1 MERVQQCGDGKYRWI
16 YRMSTLKNP
25 TMMIRMGKI
34 LGVTLLV
41 VYIIAQLA
49 SLIGEGEKP
58 FLQTVEMLTPAIL
71 IILAVYIVSYL
82 LWVLLCGGTYVCA
95 FEMDDAGILHAQGQ
109 NKTEKQKLIEQMTVL
124 LGAASP
130 VIGILGG
137 GLMASVNSSWK
148 SSFFAVTSLKARRRY
163 NAIYLNEPGCKNIIY
178 VDDRDFDFVWSYI
191 KARCDKA
198 KIDERGLS

>member
-109 NKTEKQKLIEQMTVL
+109 NNTEKQKLIEQMTVL

>member
-1 MERVQQCGDGKYRWI
+1 MERVQQCEDGKYRWI
-16 YRMSTLKNP
+16 YKMSTLKNP

-34 LGVTLLV
+34 LGVTLLMI
-41 VYIIAQLA
+41 YILAQLV
-49 SLIGEGEKP
+49 SLTGEGENP
-58 FLQTVEMLTPAIL
+58 FLQTVEMLMPAFA
-71 IILAVYIVSYL
+71 IILAAYVVSYL

-95 FEMDDAGILHAQGQ
+95 FEMDDAGILHAQAK
-109 NKTEKQKLIEQMTVL
+109 NKTEGQKLIEQMTVI

-130 VIGILGG
+130 VIGALGS
-137 GLMASVNSSWK
+137 GLTAAVNSSWK
-148 SSFFAVTSLKARRRY
+148 SNFFAVTSLRARRRY

-198 KIDERGLS
+198 KTNEGEAQ

>member
-1 MERVQQCGDGKYRWI
+1 MNSGK
-16 YRMSTLKNP
+16 
-25 TMMIRMGKI
+25 KI
-34 LGVTLLV
+34 A
-41 VYIIAQLA
+41 IDAIEEKAQLCCEVSDKIWGYA
-49 SLIGEGEKP
+49 ELSLQEYQSAALYVEELKKLGFEVEAGFDGI
-58 FLQTVEMLTPAIL
+58 QT
-71 IILAVYIVSYL
+71 
-82 LWVLLCGGTYVCA
+82 A
-95 FEMDDAGILHAQGQ
+95 FTAKYGHG
-109 NKTEKQKLIEQMTVL
+109 K
-124 LGAASP
+124 P

-198 KIDERGLS
+198 KTNEGEAQ

>member
-1 MERVQQCGDGKYRWI
+1 
-16 YRMSTLKNP
+16 MSTLKNP

-34 LGVTLLV
+34 LGVTVLV

-58 FLQTVEMLTPAIL
+58 FLQTVEMLMPAIL

-82 LWVLLCGGTYVCA
+82 LWALLCRGTYVCA

-124 LGAASP
+124 LGAVSP
-130 VIGILGG
+130 VIGVLGS
-137 GLMASVNSSWK
+137 GLTAAVNSSWK
-148 SSFFAVTSLKARRRY
+148 SNFFAVTSLKAKRRY

-178 VDDRDFDFVWSYI
+178 VDGRDFDFVWNFI

-198 KIDERGLS
+198 KTNEGDS

>member
-1 MERVQQCGDGKYRWI
+1 MERVKLCEDGKYRWI

-41 VYIIAQLA
+41 IYIIAQLA

-58 FLQTVEMLTPAIL
+58 FLQTVEMLVPAIL

-82 LWVLLCGGTYVCA
+82 LWALLCGGTYVCA

-124 LGAASP
+124 LGAVSP
-130 VIGILGG
+130 VIGVLGG
-137 GLMASVNSSWK
+137 VLCRRLEPA
-148 SSFFAVTSLKARRRY
+148 LKQRSGA
-163 NAIYLNEPGCKNIIY
+163 
-178 VDDRDFDFVWSYI
+178 
-191 KARCDKA
+191 
-198 KIDERGLS
+198 

>member
-1 MERVQQCGDGKYRWI
+1 MEIVQQCGDGKYRWI
-16 YRMSTLKNP
+16 YKMSTLKNP
-25 TMMIRMGKI
+25 SMMIRMGRI

-41 VYIIAQLA
+41 IYIIAQLA

-82 LWVLLCGGTYVCA
+82 LWALLCGGTYVCA
-95 FEMDDAGILHAQGQ
+95 FEMDDAGILHAQGK

-124 LGAASP
+124 LGAVSP
-130 VIGILGG
+130 TISILGG

-148 SSFFAVTSLKARRRY
+148 SSFYAVTSLKAKRRY

-178 VDDRDFDFVWSYI
+178 VDGRDFDFVWNFI

-198 KIDERGLS
+198 KIIGDCQ

>member
-1 MERVQQCGDGKYRWI
+1 
-16 YRMSTLKNP
+16 MSTLKNP

-41 VYIIAQLA
+41 IYIIAQLA

-58 FLQTVEMLTPAIL
+58 FLQTVEMLMPAIL

-124 LGAASP
+124 LGAVSP
-130 VIGILGG
+130 VIGVLGS
-137 GLMASVNSSWK
+137 GLTAAVNSSWK
-148 SSFFAVTSLKARRRY
+148 SNFFAVTSLKAKRRY
-163 NAIYLNEPGCKNIIY
+163 NASYLNEPGCKNIIY
-178 VDDRDFDFVWSYI
+178 VDGRDFDFVRNFI

-198 KIDERGLS
+198 KTNEGDS

>member
-1 MERVQQCGDGKYRWI
+1 MERVKLCGDGKYRWI
-16 YRMSTLKNP
+16 YKMSTLKNP

-41 VYIIAQLA
+41 IYIIAQLA

-58 FLQTVEMLTPAIL
+58 FLQTVEMLVPAIL

-124 LGAASP
+124 LGAVSP
-130 VIGILGG
+130 VIGVLGS
-137 GLMASVNSSWK
+137 GLTAAVNSSWK
-148 SSFFAVTSLKARRRY
+148 SNFFAVTSLKAKRRY

-178 VDDRDFDFVWSYI
+178 VDDRDFDFVWNFI

-198 KIDERGLS
+198 KTNEGDS

>member
-1 MERVQQCGDGKYRWI
+1 MERVQQCGDGNYRWI

-49 SLIGEGEKP
+49 SLIGEGKKP

-82 LWVLLCGGTYVCA
+82 LWVILCGGTYVCA

>member
-16 YRMSTLKNP
+16 YKMSTLKNP

-41 VYIIAQLA
+41 VYLIAQLA

-58 FLQTVEMLTPAIL
+58 FLQTVEMLTPVIL
-71 IILAVYIVSYL
+71 ILLAVYIVSYL

-109 NKTEKQKLIEQMTVL
+109 NKTEKQKIIEQMTVL

>member
-16 YRMSTLKNP
+16 YKMSTLKNP

-41 VYIIAQLA
+41 IYIIAQLA

-82 LWVLLCGGTYVCA
+82 LWALLCGGTYVCA

-124 LGAASP
+124 LGAVSP
-130 VIGILGG
+130 VIGVLGG
-137 GLMASVNSSWK
+137 GLTAAVNSSWK
-148 SSFFAVTSLKARRRY
+148 SNFFAVTSLKAKRRY

-178 VDDRDFDFVWSYI
+178 VDDRDFDFVWSFI

-198 KIDERGLS
+198 KIIGDCQ

>member
-1 MERVQQCGDGKYRWI
+1 MERVKLCEDGKYRWI

-25 TMMIRMGKI
+25 SMMIRMGKI
-34 LGVTLLV
+34 LGVTLLA
-41 VYIIAQLA
+41 VYIIVLLA
-49 SLIGEGEKP
+49 ALTVEGVNP
-58 FLQTVEMLTPAIL
+58 FLYTVEMLMPAVG
-71 IILAVYIVSYL
+71 IILAVYVVSYL

-124 LGAASP
+124 MGLVSP
-130 VIGILGG
+130 VAGILGSCM
-137 GLMASVNSSWK
+137 MAAVNSCWK
-148 SSFFAVTSLKARRRY
+148 SNFYVVTSLKAQRRY

-178 VDDRDFDFVWSYI
+178 VDDRDFDFVWSFI

-198 KIDERGLS
+198 KIIGDCQ

>member
-16 YRMSTLKNP
+16 YKMSTLKNP

-41 VYIIAQLA
+41 IYIIAQLA

-58 FLQTVEMLTPAIL
+58 FLQTVEMLMPAIL

-124 LGAASP
+124 LGAVPP
-130 VIGILGG
+130 VIGVLGS
-137 GLMASVNSSWK
+137 GLTAAVNSSWK
-148 SSFFAVTSLKARRRY
+148 SNFFAVTSLKAKRRY

>member
-16 YRMSTLKNP
+16 YKMSTLKNP

-41 VYIIAQLA
+41 IYIIAQLA

-58 FLQTVEMLTPAIL
+58 FLQTVEMLMPAIL

-124 LGAASP
+124 LGAVSP
-130 VIGILGG
+130 VIGVLGS
-137 GLMASVNSSWK
+137 GLTAAVNSSWK
-148 SSFFAVTSLKARRRY
+148 SNFFAVTSLKAKRRY
-163 NAIYLNEPGCKNIIY
+163 NAIYLNEQGCKNIIY
-178 VDDRDFDFVWSYI
+178 VDGRDFDFVWNFI
-191 KARCDKA
+191 KTRCDKA
-198 KIDERGLS
+198 KTNEGDS

>member
-25 TMMIRMGKI
+25 TMMVRMGKI

-82 LWVLLCGGTYVCA
+82 LWVLLCGGIYVCA

>member
-1 MERVQQCGDGKYRWI
+1 MERVKLCEDGKYRWI

-25 TMMIRMGKI
+25 SMMIRMEKI
-34 LGVTLLV
+34 LGVTLLA
-41 VYIIAQLA
+41 VYIVAQLA

-58 FLQTVEMLTPAIL
+58 VLYTVKMLMPAVG
-71 IILAVYIVSYL
+71 IILAVYVVSYL

-124 LGAASP
+124 MGLVSP
-130 VIGILGG
+130 VAGILGNG
-137 GLMASVNSSWK
+137 MRAAVNSSWK
-148 SSFFAVTSLKARRRY
+148 SNFYAVTSLKAQRRY

-178 VDDRDFDFVWSYI
+178 VDDRDFDFVWNFI

-198 KIDERGLS
+198 KIIGDCQ

>member
-1 MERVQQCGDGKYRWI
+1 MERVQQCEDGKYRWI
-16 YRMSTLKNP
+16 YKMSTLKNP

-58 FLQTVEMLTPAIL
+58 FLQTVEMLTPVIL
-71 IILAVYIVSYL
+71 ILLAVYIVSYL

-109 NKTEKQKLIEQMTVL
+109 NKTEKQKIIEQMTVL

>member
-1 MERVQQCGDGKYRWI
+1 MERVQLCEDGKYRWI
-16 YRMSTLKNP
+16 YKMSALKNP
-25 TMMIRMGKI
+25 SMMIRMGKI
-34 LGVTLLV
+34 MGVTLLV
-41 VYIIAQLA
+41 VYIVAQLA

-58 FLQTVEMLTPAIL
+58 FLYTVKMLMPAVG
-71 IILAVYIVSYL
+71 IILAAYVVSYL

-95 FEMDDAGILHAQGQ
+95 FEMDDTGILHAQGQ

-130 VIGILGG
+130 VIGVLGG
-137 GLMASVNSSWK
+137 GLMAAANSSWK
-148 SSFFAVTSLKARRRY
+148 SNFFAVTSLKAKRRY

-178 VDDRDFDFVWSYI
+178 ADDRDFDFVWNYI

-198 KIDERGLS
+198 KINEGDSL

>member
-16 YRMSTLKNP
+16 YKMSTLKNP

-41 VYIIAQLA
+41 IYIIAQLA

-58 FLQTVEMLTPAIL
+58 FLQTVEMLVPAIF

-82 LWVLLCGGTYVCA
+82 LWALLCGGTYVCA

-124 LGAASP
+124 LGAVPP
-130 VIGILGG
+130 VIGVLGS
-137 GLMASVNSSWK
+137 GLTAAVNSSWK
-148 SSFFAVTSLKARRRY
+148 SNFFAVTSLKAKRRY

-178 VDDRDFDFVWSYI
+178 VDGRDFDFVWNFI

-198 KIDERGLS
+198 KTNEGDS

>member
-16 YRMSTLKNP
+16 YKMSTLKNP

-41 VYIIAQLA
+41 IYIIAQLA

-58 FLQTVEMLTPAIL
+58 FLQTVEMLMPAIL

-124 LGAASP
+124 LGAVSP
-130 VIGILGG
+130 VIGVLGS
-137 GLMASVNSSWK
+137 GLTAAVNSSWK
-148 SSFFAVTSLKARRRY
+148 SNFFAVTSLKAKRRY
-163 NAIYLNEPGCKNIIY
+163 NAIYLNEPGCKNIIN
-178 VDDRDFDFVWSYI
+178 VDGRDFDFVWNFI

-198 KIDERGLS
+198 KTNEGDS

>member
-1 MERVQQCGDGKYRWI
+1 MERVQQCGDGKHRWI

-41 VYIIAQLA
+41 VYIVAQLA

>member
-16 YRMSTLKNP
+16 YKMSTLKNP

-41 VYIIAQLA
+41 IYIIAQLA
-49 SLIGEGEKP
+49 SLIGDGEKP
-58 FLQTVEMLTPAIL
+58 FLQTVEMLMPAIL

-124 LGAASP
+124 LGAVSP
-130 VIGILGG
+130 VIGVLGS
-137 GLMASVNSSWK
+137 GLTAAVNSSWK
-148 SSFFAVTSLKARRRY
+148 SNFFAVTSLKAKRRY
-163 NAIYLNEPGCKNIIY
+163 NAIYLNEPGCKNIIN
-178 VDDRDFDFVWSYI
+178 VDGRDFDFVWNFI

-198 KIDERGLS
+198 KTNEGDS

>member
-16 YRMSTLKNP
+16 YKMSTLKNP

-41 VYIIAQLA
+41 IYIIAQLA

-58 FLQTVEMLTPAIL
+58 FLQTVEMLMPAIL

-124 LGAASP
+124 LGAVPP
-130 VIGILGG
+130 VIGVLGS
-137 GLMASVNSSWK
+137 GLTAAVNSSWK
-148 SSFFAVTSLKARRRY
+148 SNFFAVTSLKAKRRY

-178 VDDRDFDFVWSYI
+178 VDDRDFDFVWNFI

-198 KIDERGLS
+198 KIIGDCQ

>member
-16 YRMSTLKNP
+16 YKMSTLKNP
-25 TMMIRMGKI
+25 SMMIRMGRI

-41 VYIIAQLA
+41 IYIIAQLA

-58 FLQTVEMLTPAIL
+58 FLQTVEMLMPAIL

-82 LWVLLCGGTYVCA
+82 LWALLCGGTYVCA
-95 FEMDDAGILHAQGQ
+95 FEMDDAGILHAQGK

-124 LGAASP
+124 LGAVSP
-130 VIGILGG
+130 VIGVLGS
-137 GLMASVNSSWK
+137 GLTAAVNSSWK
-148 SSFFAVTSLKARRRY
+148 SNFFAVTSLKAKRRY

-178 VDDRDFDFVWSYI
+178 VDDRDFDFVWNFI

-198 KIDERGLS
+198 KTNEGDS

>member
-1 MERVQQCGDGKYRWI
+1 MERVKLCEDGKYRWI
-16 YRMSTLKNP
+16 YKMSTLKNP

-41 VYIIAQLA
+41 VYIVAQLA
-49 SLIGEGEKP
+49 SLTGEGENS
-58 FLQTVEMLTPAIL
+58 FRYTVEMLTPAIL

-95 FEMDDAGILHAQGQ
+95 FEMDDGGILHAQGQ
-109 NKTEKQKLIEQMTVL
+109 NMTEKQKLIEQMTVL
-124 LGAASP
+124 MGLVSP
-130 VIGILGG
+130 VAGILGSG
-137 GLMASVNSSWK
+137 MMAAVNFSWK
-148 SSFFAVTSLKARRRY
+148 SSFFAVTSLKAKRRY

-191 KARCDKA
+191 MARCDKA
-198 KIDERGLS
+198 KINKGDSL

>member
-16 YRMSTLKNP
+16 YKMSTLKNP
-25 TMMIRMGKI
+25 SMMIRMGKI

-58 FLQTVEMLTPAIL
+58 FLQTVEMLTPVIL
-71 IILAVYIVSYL
+71 ILLAVYIVSYL

-109 NKTEKQKLIEQMTVL
+109 NKTEKQKIIEQMTVL

-191 KARCDKA
+191 KARCGKA
-198 KIDERGLS
+198 KINKGDSQ

>member
-34 LGVTLLV
+34 LGVTLLA
-41 VYIIAQLA
+41 VYIVAQLA

-58 FLQTVEMLTPAIL
+58 VLYTVKMLMPAVG
-71 IILAVYIVSYL
+71 IILAVYVVSYL

-109 NKTEKQKLIEQMTVL
+109 NKTEKQILIEQMTVL
-124 LGAASP
+124 LGAVSP
-130 VIGILGG
+130 VIGVLGG
-137 GLMASVNSSWK
+137 GLTAAVNSSWK
-148 SSFFAVTSLKARRRY
+148 RNFYAVTSLKAQRRY
-163 NAIYLNEPGCKNIIY
+163 NAIYRNEPGCKNIIY
-178 VDDRDFDFVWSYI
+178 VDDRDFDFVWNFI

-198 KIDERGLS
+198 KIIGDCQ

>member
-1 MERVQQCGDGKYRWI
+1 MERVKLCEDGKYRWI
-16 YRMSTLKNP
+16 YKMSTLKNP

-34 LGVTLLV
+34 LGVTLLA

-58 FLQTVEMLTPAIL
+58 FLQTVEMLMPAIL

-82 LWVLLCGGTYVCA
+82 LWALLCGGTYVCA

-124 LGAASP
+124 LGAVSP
-130 VIGILGG
+130 VIGVLGS
-137 GLMASVNSSWK
+137 GLTAAVNSAWK
-148 SSFFAVTSLKARRRY
+148 SNFFAVTSLRARRRY

-198 KIDERGLS
+198 KTNEGEAQ